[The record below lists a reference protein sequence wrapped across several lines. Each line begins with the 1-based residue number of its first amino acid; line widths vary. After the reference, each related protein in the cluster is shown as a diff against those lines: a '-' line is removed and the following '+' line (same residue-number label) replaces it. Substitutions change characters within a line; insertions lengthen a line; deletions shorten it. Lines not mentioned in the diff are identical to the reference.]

1 MILKKISQLSMN
13 NYQLSINNVQR
24 SVYQLPIISKSVFF
38 YRSFLYEI
46 IRKMV
51 YCLLIIINCSLI
63 IGCKIYSFTGTT
75 LSPDLKTI
83 TIQNFVMNT
92 AGGPA
97 NLTQTITEKLKE
109 YYQRN
114 TSLKLKPND
123 ADLLLEGSIVGYEL
137 TPVSAT
143 SGDKAAL
150 NRLTIR
156 LEVRF
161 VNSKDEESNF
171 EKEFSFYQDF
181 PQEQTLAQV
190 EGALVPKI
198 LEQLVL
204 NIFNDTAAQW

>member
-1 MILKKISQLSMN
+1 MILKTNKFKVGFYL
-13 NYQLSINNVQR
+13 R
-24 SVYQLPIISKSVFF
+24 KSFT
-38 YRSFLYEI
+38 
-46 IRKMV
+46 
-51 YCLLIIINCSLI
+51 LLIFTFITCFFTSS
-63 IGCKIYSFTGTT
+63 CKIYSFTGTT
-75 LSPDLKTI
+75 LSSELKTI

-97 NLTQTITEKLKE
+97 NLTLTFTEKLKE

-123 ADLLLEGSIVGYEL
+123 ADLLLEGSVTGYEL

-143 SGDKAAL
+143 SSDKAAL

-156 LEVRF
+156 VEVRF
-161 VNSKDEESNF
+161 VNSKDEDQSF

-190 EGALVPKI
+190 EGSLVPKI
-198 LEQLVL
+198 IDQIVL

>member
-1 MILKKISQLSMN
+1 MILKNSFFGIKNYELRIMNEKLKI
-13 NYQLSINNVQR
+13 INIVINSFNSFIKSNLTV
-24 SVYQLPIISKSVFF
+24 LIIN
-38 YRSFLYEI
+38 SFLI
-46 IRKMV
+46 
-51 YCLLIIINCSLI
+51 LNSSFLIS
-63 IGCKIYSFTGTT
+63 CKIYSFTGTT
-75 LSPDLKTI
+75 LSSELKTI

-97 NLTQTITEKLKE
+97 NLTLSITEKLKE

-123 ADLLLEGSIVGYEL
+123 ADLLLEGSIIGYEL

-143 SGDKAAL
+143 SSDKAAL

-156 LEVRF
+156 VEIRF
-161 VNSKDEESNF
+161 VNNKDEDQNF
-171 EKEFSFYQDF
+171 DKEFSFYQDF

-190 EGALVPKI
+190 ESSLVPKI

>member
-1 MILKKISQLSMN
+1 MILKMNKPVDSPQSTVHSLKSSVSKKQYFKLLISQW
-13 NYQLSINNVQR
+13 
-24 SVYQLPIISKSVFF
+24 
-38 YRSFLYEI
+38 
-46 IRKMV
+46 
-51 YCLLIIINCSLI
+51 LLIIISCTLI
-63 IGCKIYSFTGTT
+63 TGCKIYSFTGTT
-75 LSPDLKTI
+75 LSSDLKTI
-83 TIQNFVMNT
+83 TIQNVVMGT

-97 NLTQTITEKLKE
+97 NLTLSFTEKLKE

-123 ADLLLEGSIVGYEL
+123 ADLLLESTIVGYEL

-156 LEVRF
+156 VEVRF
-161 VNSKDEESNF
+161 VNSKKEEENF

-190 EGALVPKI
+190 EGSLVPKI
-198 LEQLVL
+198 IDQLVL
-204 NIFNDTAAQW
+204 NIFTDTAAQW

>member
-1 MILKKISQLSMN
+1 MILKTN
-13 NYQLSINNVQR
+13 NLRITNDKLRIAN
-24 SVYQLPIISKSVFF
+24 IWF
-38 YRSFLYEI
+38 
-46 IRKMV
+46 
-51 YCLLIIINCSLI
+51 LIIFLIVSSISLI
-63 IGCKIYSFTGTT
+63 SCKIYSFTGTT
-75 LSPDLKTI
+75 LSNELKTI

-97 NLTQTITEKLKE
+97 NLTLSFTEKLKE

-123 ADLLLEGSIVGYEL
+123 ADLLLEGSIIGYEL

-143 SGDKAAL
+143 SSDKAAL

-156 LEVRF
+156 IEVRF
-161 VNSKDEESNF
+161 VNTQDEEQNF

-181 PQEQTLAQV
+181 PQEQNLSQV
-190 EGALVPKI
+190 EGTLVPKI

>member
-1 MILKKISQLSMN
+1 MILKTNSFIIKNVAGGEPQWKMK
-13 NYQLSINNVQR
+13 NYLKKLAI
-24 SVYQLPIISKSVFF
+24 L
-38 YRSFLYEI
+38 SFLI
-46 IRKMV
+46 
-51 YCLLIIINCSLI
+51 LNSTFLIS
-63 IGCKIYSFTGTT
+63 CKVYSFTGTT
-75 LSPDLKTI
+75 LSSELKTI

-97 NLTQTITEKLKE
+97 NLTLTFSEKLKE

-123 ADLLLEGSIVGYEL
+123 ADLSLEGSITGYEL

-143 SGDKAAL
+143 SSDKAAL

-156 LEVRF
+156 MEVRF
-161 VNSKDEESNF
+161 VNSKDEDQSF

-198 LEQLVL
+198 LDQLVL

>member
-1 MILKKISQLSMN
+1 MILKMSKILNSEFRIKN
-13 NYQLSINNVQR
+13 DY
-24 SVYQLPIISKSVFF
+24 FF
-38 YRSFLYEI
+38 LKKENLKHSFLI
-46 IRKMV
+46 LNFSFLILFCLNSCKV
-51 YCLLIIINCSLI
+51 YKFRPADIASN
-63 IGCKIYSFTGTT
+63 
-75 LSPDLKTI
+75 LKTI

-97 NLTQTITEKLKE
+97 NLTQNFTEKLKE

-123 ADLLLEGSIVGYEL
+123 ADLLLEGSITGYEL

-143 SGDKAAL
+143 SSDKAAL

-156 LEVRF
+156 VEVRF
-161 VNSKDEESNF
+161 VNSKDDEQSF

-181 PQEQTLAQV
+181 PQEQTLSTV
-190 EGALVPKI
+190 ESALVPKI

>member
-1 MILKKISQLSMN
+1 MILKTNKFEVGFYL
-13 NYQLSINNVQR
+13 R
-24 SVYQLPIISKSVFF
+24 KSFT
-38 YRSFLYEI
+38 
-46 IRKMV
+46 
-51 YCLLIIINCSLI
+51 LLIFTFITCFFTSS
-63 IGCKIYSFTGTT
+63 CKIYSFTGTT
-75 LSPDLKTI
+75 LSSELKTI

-97 NLTQTITEKLKE
+97 NLTLTFTEKLKE

-123 ADLLLEGSIVGYEL
+123 ADLLLEGSVTGYEL

-143 SGDKAAL
+143 SSDKAAL

-156 LEVRF
+156 VEVRF
-161 VNSKDEESNF
+161 VNSKDEDQSF

-190 EGALVPKI
+190 EGSLVPKI
-198 LEQLVL
+198 IDQIVL

>member
-1 MILKKISQLSMN
+1 MNSVEFRMTNYSTIGLKKTFYILHSTFCICFFLS
-13 NYQLSINNVQR
+13 S
-24 SVYQLPIISKSVFF
+24 
-38 YRSFLYEI
+38 
-46 IRKMV
+46 
-51 YCLLIIINCSLI
+51 
-63 IGCKIYSFTGTT
+63 CKIYSFTGTT
-75 LSPDLKTI
+75 LSSELKTI

-97 NLTQTITEKLKE
+97 NLTLSFTEKLKE

-123 ADLLLEGSIVGYEL
+123 ADLLLEGSITGYEL

-143 SGDKAAL
+143 SSDKAAL

-156 LEVRF
+156 VEVRF
-161 VNSKDEESNF
+161 INSKDEEQNF

-181 PQEQTLAQV
+181 PQEQNLSQV
-190 EGALVPKI
+190 EGTLVPKI
-198 LEQLVL
+198 LEQLIL